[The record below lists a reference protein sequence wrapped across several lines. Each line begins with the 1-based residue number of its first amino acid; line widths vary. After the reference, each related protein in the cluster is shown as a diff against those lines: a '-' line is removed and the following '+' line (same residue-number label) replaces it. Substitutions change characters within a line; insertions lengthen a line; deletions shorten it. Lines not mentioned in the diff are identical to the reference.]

1 MDEKKVFI
9 CHSSK
14 DRVMAQQLCQILEK
28 MGLSC
33 WIAPRNVTPGA
44 RFPSE
49 IIKAIGKCAAFVL
62 VFSCNSNAS
71 DHVINEVER
80 AFSKKIR
87 IFPFKI
93 HDIEPSADL
102 EYFISLPHWFSISAA
117 GIEADGRALGEA
129 ITSYVRMDTPSPP
142 QESPREEKTT
152 ISPVIDAIWY
162 PLALALNDIRE
173 LEFERHPDNTAAK
186 SHVQSIEDAAFKLVD
201 VLVKF
206 ITIALLG
213 WYQQLPEESWAAE
226 VERELPVI
234 LDPCTA
240 GWLRLLK
247 QLSLVLAKNE
257 NSPELI
263 RRVGDYLQTDY
274 STLPNAL
281 KVVEEIGKSRPSIHP
296 EDCTLY
302 GWLCLMAG
310 YENEYKN
317 LGVRIANLG
326 KPLKEAVVEVA
337 SAQGIYQ
344 NLRLASVIAI
354 SPNKKTKNFDHRIM
368 PWHGLEIAE
377 SPHPYATSGW
387 SFIESTHAF
396 LYDPDTQDLYF
407 DLFPFLLAD
416 DETGELLIWHK
427 SADFHHITYKR
438 IKDQEAKE
446 LYQPHPG
453 RTIEKIRFIMLD
465 APELASTGLVVA
477 AEEILAIAA
486 NHEKFLRTEI
496 RNPLL
501 IEEISSRL
509 SAIRQQ
515 IEAQASSE
523 FAANYVSLIPK
534 LNKIK
539 FDMTLGSYAKLA
551 PTETDYILTDEHSG
565 KYIIAEKL
573 LQSNPGLEPSVKAA
587 QKIYDKSLTLEVQVL
602 IWMAVNEAQ
611 RGSGACALGVE
622 HLMIALS
629 KLCNRFVFAWYD
641 AIGVPPKYHRDLTRF
656 LIDQRAAVHPVDK
669 SIAVK
674 ERLCK
679 VFVMIS
685 EEIDLAKR
693 DEVTVTDLLSG
704 ILREGGSL
712 PLRVLHQLFN
722 LTNDRILGEFYH
734 LQRTT

>member
-1 MDEKKVFI
+1 MDAKKVFI
-9 CHSSK
+9 CHSSR
-14 DRVMAQQLCQILEK
+14 DSDTAQHLCQILEK

-62 VFSCNSNAS
+62 VFSSNSNAS

-93 HDIEPSADL
+93 HDIQPSADL
-102 EYFISLPHWFSISAA
+102 EYFISLPHWFSVSSA

-129 ITSYVRMDTPSPP
+129 ILSYIRMDTPAPP
-142 QESPREEKTT
+142 QELPREVKTT

-173 LEFERHPDNTAAK
+173 LEFERHPDNTAAR
-186 SHVQSIEDAAFKLVD
+186 SHVQSIEDAAFKLID
-201 VLVKF
+201 GLVKF

-213 WYQQLPEESWAAE
+213 WYQQLPEESWASE
-226 VERELPVI
+226 VERELPAI
-234 LDPCTA
+234 LDPRMT

-247 QLSLVLAKNE
+247 QLTLVLAKNE
-257 NSPELI
+257 NTPELV
-263 RRVGDYLQTDY
+263 RLVGEYLQADY
-274 STLPNAL
+274 SALPSAL
-281 KVVEEIGKSRPSIHP
+281 RVAEVIGKNCRSVQP
-296 EDCTLY
+296 EDSTLY
-302 GWLCLMAG
+302 SWLCLMSG

-317 LGVRIANLG
+317 LGVRITNLG

-337 SAQGIYQ
+337 SAQELYQ
-344 NLRLASVIAI
+344 HLRLASVIAI

-396 LYDPDTQDLYF
+396 LYSPDTQDLFF
-407 DLFPFLLAD
+407 DLFPFMLTD

-453 RTIEKIRFIMLD
+453 KTIDKIRAMMLD
-465 APELASTGLVVA
+465 APEPAATGLVVSG
-477 AEEILAIAA
+477 EEIMAITA

-515 IEAQASSE
+515 IEAQASKDLTTN
-523 FAANYVSLIPK
+523 FVSLVPK

-573 LQSNPGLEPSVKAA
+573 LQNKPELESSVKVA
-587 QKIYDKSLTLEVQVL
+587 QKIFNKPLTLEVQVL
-602 IWMAVNEAQ
+602 IWMAVNEAH
-611 RGSGACALGVE
+611 RYNGASGLGVE
-622 HLMIALS
+622 HLMIAIS

-656 LIDQRAAVHPVDK
+656 MISQRAALHHVGK
-669 SIAVK
+669 ASSVK

-722 LTNDRILGEFYH
+722 LTSDRILGEFYH
-734 LQRTT
+734 LQRTI